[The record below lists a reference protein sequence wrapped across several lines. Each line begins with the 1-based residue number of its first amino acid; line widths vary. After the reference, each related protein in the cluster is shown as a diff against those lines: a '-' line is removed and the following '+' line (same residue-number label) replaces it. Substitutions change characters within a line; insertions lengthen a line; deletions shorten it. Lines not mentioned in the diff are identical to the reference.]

1 MRACI
6 WQDFILFDLTFS
18 KVDTHKGRC
27 NMGVINITN
36 LYTGT
41 HTMEE
46 EMRYEE
52 SVFRDISQMTR
63 SHFLL
68 PEQLQAP
75 QFGQDQSRAV
85 IGPHAQ

>member
-1 MRACI
+1 
-6 WQDFILFDLTFS
+6 
-18 KVDTHKGRC
+18 
-27 NMGVINITN
+27 MGVINITN

-52 SVFRDISQMTR
+52 GVFRDISLMTR
-63 SHFLL
+63 NHFLL

-75 QFGQDQSRAV
+75 QFGRDLQTVDYFY
-85 IGPHAQ
+85 